1 MLEVGPSH
9 AFFGVMPAFMPAAG
23 ALGTKLVTVFGSNAA
38 IGLPSHLATILLMD
52 ATTGELLSVM
62 DGRYITEARTAA
74 VSAVS
79 TRLLAR
85 EDAGVVAILGSGVQ
99 ARSHLRALSHV
110 RALREVRVWSPRE
123 ASRRAFAEEMHREI
137 AVPVTVSP
145 SVAGGGR
152 WRRHHRPHDCGAGA
166 GAEE

>member
-1 MLEVGPSH
+1 M
-9 AFFGVMPAFMPAAG
+9 
-23 ALGTKLVTVFGSNAA
+23 TVFGSNAA

-110 RALREVRVWSPRE
+110 RALREVRVWSPSE
-123 ASRRAFAEEMHREI
+123 ANRRAFAEEMHREI
-137 AVPVTVSP
+137 AVPVAASP
-145 SVAGGGR
+145 AS
-152 WRRHHRPHDCGAGA
+152 RRPSMAPTSSP
-166 GAEE
+166 